1 MNILTDILSL
11 FKRKKVTSIVKPNDV
26 VVVGKSE
33 EPDMEGIASPVPYK
47 SVELVRVRDLITAQ
61 DLEFENVPIADSS
74 AGCFRDKTNDPITG
88 QGIVNLRR
96 LKSLSLNLTIDE
108 NGDFIEFDNL
118 AEANTAS
125 NVGSGAKVFK
135 QKVGEDL
142 EFRTFTSADGSVTI
156 TEGINEIDL
165 AASGSAGGIWSR
177 VDATGALTY
186 YPLFSDA
193 MTAAS
198 AGETVTLHTNYD
210 LSTGTGFDLK
220 NGVNINLNGFT
231 LKYSNTDTSSAF
243 TDAVSGSVKTRI
255 YNGTVIRENQNVP
268 GNYNDTLVLELVSG
282 SVVEC
287 ENVKFINDDGW
298 AVFID
303 DGQLF
308 GATVLAD
315 QGGVA
320 LGEDYVLQDC
330 FAVSANQPAISTEG
344 GAKTAL
350 VVNCTGQSSDEE
362 GISLSGTEV
371 INCVGIH
378 NGSGQKAG
386 VHLSNC
392 KSVGIKGYSVT
403 GSGVIV
409 EDGLINGCNGRTSAL
424 IASGGYIHAGVQ
436 LVNVVLAQDVH
447 GQNDGDSNAT
457 GMAVIK
463 EGLVLNSRLLNCSGL
478 CYNANTTGLTIIV
491 NNAQATNK
499 NILTF
504 ENCSASGDIRACELD
519 SSNSDPAYENVITMF
534 NCSFNTDDNSGICIE
549 GTNTNQLL
557 AYANCV
563 FRTGEDSAGTPLVN
577 IIQTITNTPD
587 LQGNVYA

>member
-11 FKRKKVTSIVKPNDV
+11 FKRKKFRNHVKPDDV
-26 VVVGKSE
+26 LVIGISE
-33 EPDMEGIASPVPYK
+33 EPDIEGIASPVPYK
-47 SVELVRVRDLITAQ
+47 DVKLVKYKDFLASAECENI
-61 DLEFENVPIADSS
+61 NVPILDPSP
-74 AGCFRDKTNDPITG
+74 GIFKDTTTDPISG
-88 QGIVNLRR
+88 DCFDNFRR
-96 LKSLSLNLTIDE
+96 LKSLSLNLTIAE

-118 AEANTAS
+118 GEPNTAS
-125 NVGSGAKVFK
+125 NVGGGAECFK

-142 EFRTFTSADGSVTI
+142 EFRTLTSIDGSVTI
-156 TEGINEIDL
+156 TQDLDTIDFS
-165 AASGSAGGIWSR
+165 SGSSSSGVWSR
-177 VDATGALTY
+177 VDAAGVLTY
-186 YPLFSDA
+186 YPLYNDA
-193 MTAAS
+193 VNAAL
-198 AGETVTLHTNYD
+198 AGETITLHTNYE
-210 LSTGTGFDLK
+210 LSTGAGFNLK
-220 NGVNINLNGFT
+220 NGVNINLNGFA

-243 TDAVSGSVKTRI
+243 TDAGFGSVKTRI
-255 YNGTVIRENQNVP
+255 YNGVVIRENQNVP
-268 GNYNDTLVLELVSG
+268 GNFNDTLVLELLNG

-303 DGQLF
+303 DGKLF

-315 QGGVA
+315 QGGIA
-320 LGEDYVLQDC
+320 LGEDYVLHDC
-330 FAVSANQPAISTEG
+330 FAVSVNQPAISTEG

-371 INCVGIH
+371 INCLGIH

-386 VHLSNC
+386 IHLSNC
-392 KSVGIKGYSVT
+392 KSIGIKGYSVT

-519 SSNSDPAYENVITMF
+519 SSNSGLSYENIITMF

-549 GTNTNQLL
+549 GTNTNKLL

-587 LQGNVYA
+587 LQGNMYA